1 MHIQPSNESFMVS
14 SIKKSS
20 YIIKIKKKNFI
31 MFKISF
37 EQKKPSHFYF
47 FDAENNQN

>member
-14 SIKKSS
+14 LIKKSS
-20 YIIKIKKKNFI
+20 YIIKIKKKLL